1 MSNSRLSRPLGLT
14 LAILGTAVAFGFFP
28 LLPACLLI
36 YTAVTGREI
45 GVELIGGIGWVSIA
59 FGMITLLACFMAWR
73 GRPRGVR
80 MALLII
86 IWAQT
91 IFFAARFISGLNAP
105 PDTDLLSGVG
115 GNLSLLP
122 LLLCQLPLVMA
133 VPLYVTWYLNRAP
146 ARAFY
151 GGPQ

>member
-1 MSNSRLSRPLGLT
+1 MSHSRFSRPIGLS
-14 LAILGTAVAFGFFP
+14 LAILGTAVAFGLFP

-36 YTAVTGREI
+36 YTTVTGRQI

-59 FGMITLLACFMAWR
+59 FGVITVIACFMAWR

-80 MALLII
+80 LFLLII
-86 IWAQT
+86 IWSQT
-91 IFFAARFISGLNAP
+91 IFFAARFISGLNTP
-105 PDTDLLSGVG
+105 PDADLVSGVG
-115 GNLSLLP
+115 GNLSFLP

-151 GGPQ
+151 GENK